1 MPWWTYDAGGFFRPA
16 NQYSDEDY
24 KQRMMRWIQLSV
36 YLPLMRVHG
45 YMSDTEPWRY
55 GKKVQD
61 LINISLTER
70 YRLLPYIYSN
80 AAEVSFSGSVMM
92 RPLVFDFG
100 NDSEAMKEKYEFM
113 CGKSLLV
120 CPVTE
125 PNVEQMDVY
134 LPESEGG
141 WFDFKTKAKLR
152 GGQKTSVKISEAA
165 IPVFAKG
172 GSIVP
177 YGEPKQFAAQKSAEP
192 LEIIVFPGAD
202 AEFTLYED
210 DGTSLDYQKGG
221 FSKITFTW
229 NENAKRLTISKRE
242 GSFGTDEARK
252 FNISVIGKDSRTVD
266 YNGKKIIIDF

>member
-1 MPWWTYDAGGFFRPA
+1 
-16 NQYSDEDY
+16 
-24 KQRMMRWIQLSV
+24 
-36 YLPLMRVHG
+36 MRVHG

-61 LINISLTER
+61 LINICLTER

-252 FNISVIGKDSRTVD
+252 FKISVIGKDSRTVD
-266 YNGKKIIIDF
+266 YSGKKIIIDF